1 LPQVQ
6 RLLGQAHAPG
16 MVEEQEAAKQRR
28 KEQRKARKLAE
39 RQAALDEKAAAV
51 QAQIEAEA
59 EAERAKKGRRNRKDK
74 SLEETLE
81 KEKQAA
87 KAPVLTLDD
96 ISDDDVPEEEED
108 APMYF
113 QEPQQLLDIFT
124 ALEESNLFLIQNS
137 QETEEALEE
146 LKAKFAETRQ
156 RMEAESAGLK
166 AQIDTLKGSIK
177 VEEDKGRALLD
188 RAGKNTGV
196 QAQERTLDELNRKVA
211 EVYRAIFSEADNSL
225 GTLQMLTNIEARL
238 EELLSIIDAMP
249 KEEVEAAEKQKEKE
263 RRQRV
268 REAKQALAAKLQEE
282 RIQRSIRR
290 SQEPVRR
297 RVGKPIMFRSQPI
310 QRKKKEV
317 LEEKKVDEEDDVN
330 FYLQMQ

>member
-1 LPQVQ
+1 MLINVIHVQ
-6 RLLGQAHAPG
+6 
-16 MVEEQEAAKQRR
+16 
-28 KEQRKARKLAE
+28 EQRKARKLAE

-113 QEPQQLLDIFT
+113 QVCVIFWFLTAHDKETHFAVMQEPQQLLDIFT

-156 RMEAESAGLK
+156 RMEAESAG
-166 AQIDTLKGSIK
+166 T
-177 VEEDKGRALLD
+177 
-188 RAGKNTGV
+188 
-196 QAQERTLDELNRKVA
+196 
-211 EVYRAIFSEADNSL
+211 
-225 GTLQMLTNIEARL
+225 
-238 EELLSIIDAMP
+238 
-249 KEEVEAAEKQKEKE
+249 
-263 RRQRV
+263 RV
-268 REAKQALAAKLQEE
+268 CCF
-282 RIQRSIRR
+282 
-290 SQEPVRR
+290 
-297 RVGKPIMFRSQPI
+297 M
-310 QRKKKEV
+310 V
-317 LEEKKVDEEDDVN
+317 L
-330 FYLQMQ
+330 